1 MTDILDY
8 PDNVILHL
16 ERDRRS
22 LKCFTTDQKDKFK
35 VINGLYE
42 MDSVIDT
49 KYYTVRD
56 LKQLLVDSII
66 NGYVLKLNLI
76 FKQGVQNVVKE
87 LAAERQEYVKQQ
99 ELLIKDEIAAEVVS
113 DSDDERVKV
122 IYEEHGEEKVYELV
136 AEEEIPEK
144 YF

>member
-1 MTDILDY
+1 MTDMLDY

-22 LKCFTTDQKDKFK
+22 LKCFTTDEKNKFK

-42 MDSVIDT
+42 KDSIIDT

-56 LKQLLVDSII
+56 LKQLLVDSLI

-76 FKQGVQNVVKE
+76 FKQGVYNVVKE
-87 LAAERQEYVKQQ
+87 LAEERQEYLKRENENVAQ
-99 ELLIKDEIAAEVVS
+99 VVS
-113 DSDDERVKV
+113 DSDDENIKV
-122 IYEEHGEEKVYELV
+122 VYEQYGEEKVYEVVEDKV

>member
-1 MTDILDY
+1 MLDY

-22 LKCFTTDQKDKFK
+22 LKCFTTDEKNKFK

-42 MDSVIDT
+42 KDSIIDT

-56 LKQLLVDSII
+56 LKQLLVDSLI

-76 FKQGVQNVVKE
+76 FKQGVYNVVKE
-87 LAAERQEYVKQQ
+87 LAEERQEYLKRENENVAQ
-99 ELLIKDEIAAEVVS
+99 VVS
-113 DSDDERVKV
+113 DSDDENIKV
-122 IYEEHGEEKVYELV
+122 VYEQYGEEKVYEVVEDKV

>member
-22 LKCFTTDQKDKFK
+22 LKCFTTDEKNKFK

-66 NGYVLKLNLI
+66 NGYVLKMNLI
-76 FKQGVQNVVKE
+76 FKQGVHGVVKE
-87 LAAERQEYVKQQ
+87 LAAERQEYLKQQ
-99 ELLIKDEIAAEVVS
+99 QEEAAQILS
-113 DSDDERVKV
+113 DSDDEKVKV
-122 IYEEHGEEKVYELV
+122 IYEEHGEEKMYELV
-136 AEEEIPEK
+136 SEN
-144 YF
+144 

>member
-22 LKCFTTDQKDKFK
+22 LKCFTTDEKNKFK

-76 FKQGVQNVVKE
+76 FKQGVHGIVKE
-87 LAAERQEYVKQQ
+87 LAAERQEYLKQQ
-99 ELLIKDEIAAEVVS
+99 QEEAAQILS
-113 DSDDERVKV
+113 DSDDEKVKV

-144 YF
+144 HF